1 MAKKDKDE
9 EVEVVLDAPEAPE
22 AQPELELEI
31 TDKPEPVEAT
41 VSDTDKAIA
50 DLKKQLDAERAARYE
65 AENRARQSSNSAA
78 QAENDKHQA
87 NLHLVNGAIEA
98 MTRESEILEANL
110 ANAMANGDHAQVA
123 TITRAISDAS
133 TKLNQ
138 LRLGKESL
146 ENQAPQPIQQMPR
159 TVDPVEDFASRL
171 SPRSADWVRAHPQC
185 VTDPRLMQKMIAAH
199 NIAVADGIPAD
210 SDEYFEFVEDTLKMS
225 PRKAEQVREA
235 EPVMSAASA
244 PVQRRSS
251 PAATPVS
258 RSGNGTGTPANRATL
273 TREQAEMA
281 KMMGMTPAEYHKNM
295 MELKKEG
302 KIN

>member
-1 MAKKDKDE
+1 MAKKDKE
-9 EVEVVLDAPEAPE
+9 EVVEVELEATETPQE
-22 AQPELELEI
+22 QPELELEI
-31 TDKPEPVEAT
+31 TDKPEKVEAAP
-41 VSDTDKAIA
+41 SGTDKAIA
-50 DLKKQLDAERAARYE
+50 DLRKQLEAERAARYE

-98 MTRESEILEANL
+98 MTRESEILKADL
-110 ANAMANGDHAQVA
+110 ANAMANGDHELVA
-123 TITRAISDAS
+123 NLTQAMSDAS

-146 ENQAPQPIQQMPR
+146 ENQAPQPVQQMPR

-225 PRKAEQVREA
+225 SRRAEPVAEA

-258 RSGNGTGTPANRATL
+258 RSGNGTGTSPNRATL

-281 KMMGMTPAEYHKNM
+281 KMMGMTPAEYHRNM